1 MAQKTVK
8 KTLPKVG
15 DTVFVFDALRR
26 VYAKD
31 DAGRPYGQ
39 PIYREYWVPRTV
51 VSENRASLIL
61 DNGRK
66 IKKSDPNPGICL
78 NEQELNDKVW
88 LHEHRYTV
96 ERAVATLSDVA
107 ALKQIAVLAGLS
119 LPDSDA

>member
-1 MAQKTVK
+1 MAQKTAK
-8 KTLPKVG
+8 RTLPKVG
-15 DTVFVFDALRR
+15 DSVFIFDALRR

-61 DNGRK
+61 ENGMK
-66 IKKSDPNPGICL
+66 IKKSAPNLNICL
-78 NEQELNDKVW
+78 NTQELDDKVW

-119 LPDSDA
+119 LPDCDA